1 MSGSAR
7 IVLMSRANANLFT
20 CLNYIRALQ
29 CGVKYI
35 YRTMPRLL
43 TIWLD
48 LAEYVAGEHGL
59 IDPKKS
65 AGGKDLDP
73 KVAA

>member
-1 MSGSAR
+1 M
-7 IVLMSRANANLFT
+7 FT

-48 LAEYVAGEHGL
+48 LAEYVAGGHGL
-59 IDPKKS
+59 VADPKKG
-65 AGGKDLDP
+65 AKDADP
-73 KVAA
+73 KVTA